1 MKPGID
7 AEQHAW
13 RMGRFGEQAV
23 NVVAEGQ
30 LEAKRHA
37 ARAAADA
44 ARQLDV
50 QRMIRIHHAAL
61 FGKLRL
67 QALACNGIAQE

>member
-7 AEQHAW
+7 AEQHAGGV
-13 RMGRFGEQAV
+13 GRFGEQAV
-23 NVVAEGQ
+23 NVVAKGQ

-44 ARQLDV
+44 ARQVD
-50 QRMIRIHHAAL
+50 
-61 FGKLRL
+61 
-67 QALACNGIAQE
+67 E